1 MLTIGSISQI
11 GLMRLV
17 QFKKEHFQILV
28 DWIIDEDTMLK
39 FAGIGFKYP
48 LSTDQLENY
57 ILKHPDRLIYLGIDE
72 NEKPVAYGEIIPQDA
87 DSARLGHL
95 IIGESER
102 RGKGLG
108 QTLIE
113 LLNHEAKRMLAIK
126 RMDLFLL
133 QNNLAAEKCYLK
145 YGFEF
150 VKNDFQINH
159 KGKSY
164 DILKMTIAL

>member
-1 MLTIGSISQI
+1 
-11 GLMRLV
+11 MRLV
-17 QFKKEHFQILV
+17 QFKKEHFQILI
-28 DWIIDEDTMLK
+28 DWISDEDTMLK

-48 LSTDQLENY
+48 LSKDQLENY
-57 ILKHPDRLIYLGIDE
+57 TFKHPDRLIYLGIDE
-72 NEKPVAYGEIIPQDA
+72 NEKPIAYGEIIPQDY

-95 IIGESER
+95 IIGETEH

-108 QTLIE
+108 QIFIK
-113 LLNHEAKRMLAIK
+113 LLNHEAKLKLNVK

-164 DILKMTIAL
+164 DILKMSIAL